1 MEGIFWV
8 SQSRG
13 KAIAIME
20 NEMEWPVS
28 RGWSSMC
35 QLLSTLEVRPEK
47 ARDEGLGTIESCQK
61 KKFEKTNTSN
71 VFSYVQGAYE
81 GVNI

>member
-1 MEGIFWV
+1 
-8 SQSRG
+8 
-13 KAIAIME
+13 
-20 NEMEWPVS
+20 
-28 RGWSSMC
+28 MC